1 MKISPPLAITGI
13 IAASFAWMA
22 WEYEAPK
29 LSRSLVAELKNIAS
43 AAIDV
48 SFMDDRLVYMG
59 GVPKVCEPPFGR
71 LPNGLCAV
79 SLEKFRAYSPRHS
92 HTFFGGVPK
101 GGDKTRIAFD
111 TIRNP
116 NVPIMRTIY
125 YSTTPVYWLCED
137 GSREPV
143 VRDQPNHCPQALAGK
158 TTP

>member
-1 MKISPPLAITGI
+1 MRISPPLAVTGI

-22 WEYEAPK
+22 WEYETPK
-29 LSRSLVAELKNIAS
+29 HHWPIAELKDIAS

-48 SFMDDRLVYMG
+48 DFMDDGLVYMG

-79 SLEKFRAYSPRHS
+79 SLEKFRTYGPRHS
-92 HTFFGGVPK
+92 HTFFGGMPK
-101 GGDKTRIAFD
+101 GGDKTRITFNA
-111 TIRNP
+111 IRNP
-116 NVPIMRTIY
+116 NVPIMRTLY
-125 YSTTPVYWLCED
+125 TENPVYWLCED

-143 VRDQPNHCPQALAGK
+143 VRDQPNHCPQTLAGK